1 MTWKATKEARQKLET
16 EQGTIY
22 KDWGGRTH
30 IALIYPN
37 SYYLGMSSLGFQ
49 TIYGLF
55 NSYNTIVCERVFWES
70 GRAKTE
76 EPISLESQRPLA
88 DFDVLAFSVSYEL
101 DYFNIVQ
108 VLKASGIPLF
118 AADRDEN
125 HPLVIAGGPCITANP
140 LPLSPF
146 FDCLA
151 IGEGEA
157 ILPSLIEVLT
167 ECLAEKKEGIL
178 RELAML
184 PGVYVP
190 ALYNGNPIRRQ
201 WLADLDSVAT
211 TSVILTPNTEFS
223 DMCLIEI
230 ARGCGWGCRFCL
242 AGFSFRPFRYR
253 NLDSLLDQA
262 RHSLLY
268 VNRIGLLA
276 AAVSDHPEIDELV
289 TRMRQMGAEIS
300 VSSLRIRPL
309 SEVVVQGLVESG
321 TQTISLAPEAGS
333 QRLRQII
340 NKGVTEDDI
349 IKAIDQVARQG
360 IKYIKLYF
368 MIGLPAETDDD
379 IEELI
384 RLTLVLKSRIERTG
398 SRLSLTVEPFVPKA
412 STPFQWMAMPQAD
425 ILNHRLKRVKNGLTR
440 SGIEVRTES
449 ASWSIVQGVLSRG
462 DTRLGTA
469 LANMSV
475 NSLSAWRQALRDCD
489 LSADFYVH
497 RELPLD
503 EPLPWSVVDSAVT
516 PDYLREELEKSCQG
530 VETPPC
536 PPKDCHKCGVC

>member
-1 MTWKATKEARQKLET
+1 MIWKAIKEARQRLEK

-22 KDWGGRTH
+22 KNWGGRTH

-49 TIYGLF
+49 TIYGLL
-55 NSYNTIVCERVFWES
+55 NSYDNIVCERVFWEPR
-70 GRAKTE
+70 RAKTE
-76 EPISLESQRPLA
+76 EPISLESQRPLP

-118 AADRDEN
+118 AVDRDES

-157 ILPSLIEVLT
+157 ILPSLIEALT
-167 ECLAEKKEGIL
+167 DCLDEKKGEIL
-178 RELAML
+178 RELAVL

-190 ALYNGNPIRRQ
+190 VLYDGNPIRRQ

-211 TSVILTPNTEFS
+211 TSVIFTPDTEFS

-242 AGFSFRPFRYR
+242 AGFSFRPFRFR

-262 RHSLLY
+262 KDSLYY
-268 VNRIGLLA
+268 VKRIGLLA

-289 TRMRQMGAEIS
+289 TRLRQMGAEIS

-309 SEVVVQGLVESG
+309 SEVVIQGLAESG

-340 NKGVTEDDI
+340 NKGITEDSI
-349 IKAIDQVARQG
+349 IKAIDKVAERG
-360 IKYIKLYF
+360 MRHIKLYF
-368 MIGLPAETDDD
+368 MIGLPTETDDD
-379 IEELI
+379 IEEII
-384 RLTLVLKSRIERTG
+384 RLALTLKSRIERTG

-412 STPFQWMAMPQAD
+412 GTPFQWLAMPEAD
-425 ILNHRLKRVKNGLTR
+425 ILDHRLSRIKNGLTK
-440 SGIEVRTES
+440 SGIDVRSES
-449 ASWSIVQGVLSRG
+449 VSWSLVQGTLSRG
-462 DTRLGTA
+462 DARLGTA
-469 LANMSV
+469 LANMSG
-475 NSLSAWRQALRDCD
+475 NSLSAWRRALKDCN
-489 LSADFYVH
+489 LSADYYVH

-503 EPLPWSVVDSAVT
+503 EPLPWAVVDSAVT
-516 PDYLREELEKSCQG
+516 PEYLKEELEKSRLG
-530 VETPPC
+530 VETSPC
-536 PPKDCHKCGVC
+536 PPSDCHKCGVC